1 MARAF
6 KPQIATGNDLLEGD
20 AVYFTAHGGW
30 SRDIRDAA
38 LALDAEAA
46 EAMLSRAAK
55 DANEIVGIYLADA
68 ALDGNGCAAPAHFRE
83 AFRMRGPSN
92 HPGHGKQAELADV

>member
-6 KPQIATGNDLLEGD
+6 KPRIATGNDLLEGD
-20 AVYFTAHGGW
+20 VVYFTSRDAW

-46 EAMLSRAAK
+46 EALLSRAGR
-55 DANEIVGIYLADA
+55 DSNEIVGIYLADA

-92 HPGHGKQAELADV
+92 RPGHGKQAELSDV